1 MAGDE
6 RASPKGPS
14 LGSLIPIVTGL
25 IALIGA
31 VAYAIMRYSYQQFY
45 DQFGL
50 TPDDVGPSSAAALT
64 QSGIR
69 VATFV
74 TLFAVLPLA
83 FALAVSQLV
92 ARVLRSDY
100 MRLAGT
106 ERRGVL
112 PWLRILLDLLLPVV
126 AAVTVYR
133 LFTAFTSGSR
143 ELTEQIVVGI
153 GALLL
158 TGRRYGVSA
167 SRRLPGTPWIATAVL
182 TLGGALVLA
191 GSLPRD
197 ARKTARCV
205 IDHRLPV
212 RWVHTHRTFFWID
225 GLSHNA
231 VLQARADPAQM
242 FLARKLSPKRL
253 PHRGPARFVYL
264 GDAGGRDFVFDRAQR
279 ETLQI
284 PDGSVVIVTRHD
296 HHCHWWEYK
305 S

>member
-1 MAGDE
+1 MTE
-6 RASPKGPS
+6 TRSPRGPS

-25 IALIGA
+25 VALIGA
-31 VAYAIMRYSYQQFY
+31 VTYAIMRYSYQQFY

-92 ARVLRSDY
+92 ARALHSNYEGLVDTKS
-100 MRLAGT
+100 
-106 ERRGVL
+106 RGVL
-112 PWLRILLDLLLPVV
+112 LWLRLLLDLLLPVV

-143 ELTEQIVVGI
+143 ELNEQIIVGI

-158 TGRRYGVSA
+158 ASRRYGASA
-167 SRRLPGTPWIATAVL
+167 SRRLPGTPWIVAAVL
-182 TLGGALVLA
+182 TVGGALVLA

-205 IDHRLPV
+205 INHGLPV
-212 RWVHTHRTFFWID
+212 RWIHTHRTFFWID

-242 FLARKLSPKRL
+242 FLARKLAPKRL
-253 PHRGPARFVYL
+253 PHRGPLRFVYL
-264 GDAGGRDFVFDRAQR
+264 GDAGGRDFVFDRTQR

-284 PDGSVVIVTRHD
+284 PDGSIVIVTRHD